1 MNSDYQSL
9 VEELERIMNHSKAS
23 SNSPGPNLVGE
34 MIAPGK
40 GRGFFQMPP
49 FVEAT
54 ALGPNPA
61 LKKLGYGS
69 WDRLLIVHVDDI
81 GLCQSN
87 VEGLADLN
95 EVGIISSA
103 SIMMPTAWSSMAMAY
118 ARAHPDADLG
128 LHMTVTSEW
137 EGDRWG
143 ALSTVDPSSGL
154 LDPDGYLWQHGD
166 DLIARAKG
174 KAIHKEMEAQAKAA
188 MEQGMVPTHFDSHQ
202 FVVLQGYIMDYIEV
216 CLAHH
221 LPPIFIRRDK
231 AGFEA
236 IGGIDPGFISMAVL
250 MVKTFELFKIPLLDN
265 MYMMPLENPDTR
277 LEDTQAILKQITP
290 GITLFICHCT
300 KPSPELP
307 AITTDSL
314 GRFADYRTWMNEDMR
329 KFLKAEGIHT
339 IGWGALKNI
348 MSK

>member
-1 MNSDYQSL
+1 MSTDLQSL
-9 VEELERIMNHSKAS
+9 MVELERITKRNSAFGK
-23 SNSPGPNLVGE
+23 SPGPNLFGNLVTPTRE
-34 MIAPGK
+34 
-40 GRGFFQMPP
+40 RGFFQMPP

-61 LKKLGYGS
+61 LKKLGFGPK
-69 WDRLLIVHVDDI
+69 DRLLIVHVDDI

-95 EVGIISSA
+95 GVGIISSA
-103 SIMMPTAWSSMAMAY
+103 SVMMPTAWSSMALEY
-118 ARAHPDADLG
+118 ARTHPNVDIG
-128 LHMTVTSEW
+128 IHMTVTSEW
-137 EGDRWG
+137 EGNRWG
-143 ALSTVDPSSGL
+143 ALSTVDTSSGL
-154 LDPDGYLWQHGD
+154 LDPDGYLWQHGE
-166 DLIARAKG
+166 DLMARAKG
-174 KAIHKEMEAQAKAA
+174 KVIHKEMEAQAKAA
-188 MEQGMVPTHFDSHQ
+188 IEQGMVPTHFDSHQ
-202 FVVLQGYIMDYIEV
+202 FVVLQAYILDYIRV
-216 CLAHH
+216 CLTHH
-221 LPPIFIRRDK
+221 VPPIFIRRDK

-250 MVKTFELFKIPLLDN
+250 MVKAFELFKIPLLDN

-307 AITTDSL
+307 AITSDSP

-329 KFLKAEGIHT
+329 TFLKSEGIHT

-348 MSK
+348 MPK

>member
-1 MNSDYQSL
+1 MSTDLQSL
-9 VEELERIMNHSKAS
+9 MVELERITKRNSAFGK
-23 SNSPGPNLVGE
+23 SPGPNLFGNLVTPTRE
-34 MIAPGK
+34 
-40 GRGFFQMPP
+40 RGFFQMPP

-61 LKKLGYGS
+61 LKKLGFGPK
-69 WDRLLIVHVDDI
+69 DRLLIVHVDDI

-95 EVGIISSA
+95 GVGIISSA
-103 SIMMPTAWSSMAMAY
+103 SVMMPTAWSSMALEY
-118 ARAHPDADLG
+118 ARTHPNVDIG
-128 LHMTVTSEW
+128 IHMTVTSEW
-137 EGDRWG
+137 EGNRWG
-143 ALSTVDPSSGL
+143 ALSTVDTSSGL
-154 LDPDGYLWQHGD
+154 LDPDGYLWQHGE
-166 DLIARAKG
+166 DLMARAKG
-174 KAIHKEMEAQAKAA
+174 QVIHKEMEAQAKAA
-188 MEQGMVPTHFDSHQ
+188 IEQGMIPTHFDSHQ
-202 FVVLQGYIMDYIEV
+202 FVVLQGYILDYIEV

-221 LPPIFIRRDK
+221 LPPFFIRRDK

-236 IGGIDPGFISMAVL
+236 IGGIDPGFINMAVL
-250 MVKTFELFKIPLLDN
+250 MVKTLELFKIPLLDN

-300 KPSPELP
+300 KPSQELP

-329 KFLKAEGIHT
+329 TFLKSEGIHT

>member
-1 MNSDYQSL
+1 MNTDLQL
-9 VEELERIMNHSKAS
+9 LLDELEHITKRSPAFTK
-23 SNSPGPNLVGE
+23 SPGPNLVGN
-34 MIAPGK
+34 MVTPGK

-61 LKKLGYGS
+61 LKKLGYGPR
-69 WDRLLIVHVDDI
+69 DRLLIVHVDDI

-87 VEGLADLN
+87 VEGLSDLN

-103 SIMMPTAWSSMAMAY
+103 SVMMPTAWSSMAAAY
-118 ARAHPDADLG
+118 AKAHPNMDIG
-128 LHMTVTSEW
+128 VHMTVTSEW
-137 EGDRWG
+137 ESNRWG
-143 ALSTVDPSSGL
+143 ALSTVDTSSGL
-154 LDPDGYLWQHGD
+154 LDPDGYLWQHGE

-174 KAIHKEMEAQAKAA
+174 KVIHKEMEAQAKAA
-188 MEQGMVPTHFDSHQ
+188 IEQGMVPTHFDSHQ
-202 FVVLQGYIMDYIEV
+202 FVVLQAYIMDYIRV

-221 LPPIFIRRDK
+221 VPPIFIRRDK
-231 AGFEA
+231 AGFQA

-250 MVKTFELFKIPLLDN
+250 MVKTFELFKVPLLDN

-307 AITTDSL
+307 AITFDSP
-314 GRFADYRTWMNEDMR
+314 GRFADYQTWMNEDMR
-329 KFLKAEGIHT
+329 KFLQAEGIHT

-348 MSK
+348 MPK